1 MGEGDLSA
9 LPELAKQKEGSS
21 GSGEGR
27 CQQAG
32 KESGQEGAVRI
43 ELWVPGK
50 GSLGTVPLRAGALE
64 TIDSN
69 VETRAKTRMGALKH
83 LRWKA
88 SGIGTQ
94 ALL

>member
-1 MGEGDLSA
+1 MWA
-9 LPELAKQKEGSS
+9 L
-21 GSGEGR
+21 GR
-27 CQQAG
+27 DNGQTMQAG
-32 KESGQEGAVRI
+32 KESRQEGAVRI

-50 GSLGTVPLRAGALE
+50 GPLGTVPLRAGTLE

-69 VETRAKTRMGALKH
+69 VGTRPRTRMGALKH

-94 ALL
+94 VLL